1 MLPGTTSQLTPVSI
15 QQVLFAIVAIGLAWA
30 VSTAFYNV
38 YFHPLAHF
46 PGPRL
51 AAASKFWLAY
61 QEFIRGVSL
70 SDVRDEL
77 HADYGE
83 MSSPRSVRSG
93 SGDAYQIVIVRRYR
107 PSAT

>member
-1 MLPGTTSQLTPVSI
+1 MLPGTVSQLTALSI
-15 QQVLFAIVAIGLAWA
+15 QVLFAIVAIGLAWA
-30 VSTAFYNV
+30 FSTAFYNV

-77 HADYGE
+77 HATYGE
-83 MSSPRSVRSG
+83 TSLPRPVRSG
-93 SGDAYQIVIVRRYR
+93 LSDTNQIVIVRRHH
-107 PSAT
+107 PPAT

>member
-1 MLPGTTSQLTPVSI
+1 MLPSTLSQPTPLSVQHFLT
-15 QQVLFAIVAIGLAWA
+15 AIASIGLAWA
-30 VSTAFYNV
+30 FATVFYNL

-61 QEFIRGVSL
+61 QEFVRGISL

-77 HADYGE
+77 HANYGE
-83 MSSPRSVRSG
+83 TSSHSPVSGQSVSE
-93 SGDAYQIVIVRRYR
+93 RR
-107 PSAT
+107 